1 MLDLKFMRENREQV
15 EKWLKQR
22 GSDLT
27 LDEFAK
33 LDEERR
39 EILGEVEALKNK
51 RNNESAEIARLKKA
65 KEDAS
70 ELIKA
75 MEKFLLKSKNLMKN

>member
-1 MLDLKFMRENREQV
+1 MLDLKFMRENKEQV

-33 LDEERR
+33 LDEERSL
-39 EILGEVEALKNK
+39 EKLKH
-51 RNNESAEIARLKKA
+51 
-65 KEDAS
+65 
-70 ELIKA
+70 
-75 MEKFLLKSKNLMKN
+75 

>member
-39 EILGEVEALKNK
+39 VILGEWK
-51 RNNESAEIARLKKA
+51 RMDCPNVGTAYVGG
-65 KEDAS
+65 
-70 ELIKA
+70 
-75 MEKFLLKSKNLMKN
+75 